1 MTHERQPLMSIGKK
15 FAHKAEAIKGS
26 LKRTTGRLT
35 GSRRLRAEGRHDRVK
50 GNMKQAGAKVKD
62 AVKH

>member
-1 MTHERQPLMSIGKK
+1 MSIGKK
-15 FAHKAEAIKGS
+15 FAHQAEAVKVS
-26 LKRTTGRLT
+26 LKQAAGRLT
-35 GSRRLRAEGRHDRVK
+35 GSRRLRGEGRRDRFK

>member
-1 MTHERQPLMSIGKK
+1 MSISKK
-15 FAHKAEAIKGS
+15 LAHKAEAVKGS
-26 LKRTTGRLT
+26 FKKTVGRLT
-35 GSRRLRAEGRHDRVK
+35 GSRRLRAEGRGDQVK

>member
-1 MTHERQPLMSIGKK
+1 MSIGKK
-15 FAHKAEAIKGS
+15 FAHKAEAAKGS
-26 LKRTTGRLT
+26 LKRTAGRLT
-35 GSRRLRAEGRHDRVK
+35 GSRRLRAAGRRDRFK

>member
-1 MTHERQPLMSIGKK
+1 MSLGKK

-26 LKRTTGRLT
+26 LKRTAGRLT
-35 GSRRLRAEGRHDRVK
+35 GSRRLRAEGRGDRFK
-50 GNMKQAGAKVKD
+50 DNMKQAGAKAKD

>member
-1 MTHERQPLMSIGKK
+1 MTHEGQGTMSIAKK
-15 FAHKAEAIKGS
+15 LAHKAEAVKGS
-26 LKRTTGRLT
+26 LKRTAGRLT
-35 GSRRLRAEGRHDRVK
+35 GSRRLRAKGRRDRFK

>member
-1 MTHERQPLMSIGKK
+1 MSIGKK
-15 FAHKAEAIKGS
+15 FAHKAEAVKGNA
-26 LKRTTGRLT
+26 KQAAGRLT
-35 GSRRLRAEGRHDRVK
+35 GSRRLRAEGRADRVK

>member
-1 MTHERQPLMSIGKK
+1 MSIGKK
-15 FAHKAEAIKGS
+15 FAHKAEAVKGS
-26 LKRTTGRLT
+26 FKRTACWLT
-35 GSRRLRAEGRHDRVK
+35 GSRRLRAEGRRDRFK

>member
-1 MTHERQPLMSIGKK
+1 MSIGKK
-15 FAHKAEAIKGS
+15 FAHKAEAVKGS
-26 LKRTTGRLT
+26 FKRTAGRLA
-35 GSRRLRAEGRHDRVK
+35 GSRRLRAGGRRDRFN

>member
-1 MTHERQPLMSIGKK
+1 MSIGKK
-15 FAHKAEAIKGS
+15 FAHQAEAVKGS
-26 LKRTTGRLT
+26 LKRTAGRLT
-35 GSRRLRAEGRHDRVK
+35 GSRRLRAEGRSDRFK

>member
-1 MTHERQPLMSIGKK
+1 MSIGKK
-15 FAHKAEAIKGS
+15 FAHKTEAVKGS
-26 LKRTTGRLT
+26 LKRTAGRLT
-35 GSRRLRAEGRHDRVK
+35 GSRRLRAEGRGDRFK

>member
-1 MTHERQPLMSIGKK
+1 MTPRKAAPMSTAKK
-15 FAHKAEAIKGS
+15 FAHKAEAVKGS
-26 LKRTTGRLT
+26 LKRTAGRLT
-35 GSRRLRAEGRHDRVK
+35 GSRRLRAEGRRDRVK

>member
-1 MTHERQPLMSIGKK
+1 VSIAKK
-15 FAHKAEAIKGS
+15 LAHKAEAVKGS
-26 LKRTTGRLT
+26 LKRTAGRLT
-35 GSRRLRAEGRHDRVK
+35 GSRRLRAEGRRDRFK